1 MISRRLFVG
10 GAAANLAA
18 ATGLALLPPRSS
30 AQIPTVEPW
39 ADKLVKAAES
49 QIGVTVTYDA
59 AYRKI
64 AYPGG
69 DVPREIGVCTDVVV
83 RAYRDGLGIDLQRLV
98 HEDMKKSFSAY
109 PKLWGLAST
118 DRNIDHRRVPNLRT
132 YFPAPRRSRC
142 HQYIGRRLQA
152 GRYHLANPSR
162 RPPAYRNRL
171 SSAERC
177 RHDSPSHPQYRP
189 RHPCRGHT
197 LRPGDHGALPLLRL
211 IPTWP
216 LRPCLPCRAE
226 CILRLQRRPTQCHEC
241 MAIGVGSCCQCV
253 LAVVQFELP
262 PGPASR
268 P

>member
-18 ATGLALLPPRSS
+18 ATGLALLPSRSS
-30 AQIPTVEPW
+30 AQITTVEPW

-132 YFPAPRRSRC
+132 YFQRR
-142 HQYIGRRLQA
+142 GA
-152 GRYHLANPSR
+152 AV
-162 RPPAYRNRL
+162 AV
-171 SSAERC
+171 SASAA
-177 RHDSPSHPQYRP
+177 DY
-189 RHPCRGHT
+189 
-197 LRPGDHGALPLLRL
+197 RPGDIISQILPDGRPHIGIVSNRLNDAGTTPLVIHNIGRGTLAEDILFALEITGHYRYS
-211 IPTWP
+211 
-216 LRPCLPCRAE
+216 
-226 CILRLQRRPTQCHEC
+226 
-241 MAIGVGSCCQCV
+241 G
-253 LAVVQFELP
+253 
-262 PGPASR
+262 
-268 P
+268 

>member
-18 ATGLALLPPRSS
+18 ATGLALLPSRSS

-39 ADKLVKAAES
+39 ADKLVKAAEN

-132 YFPAPRRSRC
+132 YFQRRGAAVAVST
-142 HQYIGRRLQA
+142 
-152 GRYHLANPSR
+152 
-162 RPPAYRNRL
+162 
-171 SSAERC
+171 SAA
-177 RHDSPSHPQYRP
+177 DY
-189 RHPCRGHT
+189 
-197 LRPGDHGALPLLRL
+197 RPGDIISQILPDGRPHIGIVSNRLNDAGTTPFVIHNIGRGTLAEDILFALEITGHYRYS
-211 IPTWP
+211 
-216 LRPCLPCRAE
+216 
-226 CILRLQRRPTQCHEC
+226 
-241 MAIGVGSCCQCV
+241 G
-253 LAVVQFELP
+253 
-262 PGPASR
+262 
-268 P
+268 